1 MNADDKTETQT
12 KTRVREWWEVEGLD
26 DLPEDDREQ
35 IRNDAARVESQ
46 RGQSF
51 RAIFQ
56 NAQQGLED
64 LKREAHTATLRY
76 RVIRRYF
83 EAARQFC
90 NDAPAA
96 RDIRTDCG
104 DAELRSAPPADG

>member
-1 MNADDKTETQT
+1 MNAKFEKT
-12 KTRVREWWEVEGLD
+12 KTREWWEVEGLD
-26 DLPEDDREQ
+26 ELPEDDREQ

-46 RGQSF
+46 RGQNF

-56 NAQQGLED
+56 NAQQGLEE
-64 LKREAHTATLRY
+64 LKREAHTAALRY

-90 NDAPAA
+90 HDAPATPA

-104 DAELRSAPPADG
+104 DAELRSAPSADG